1 MKIHGLFNKMKEKM
15 KAQKKKKLKPINYF
29 YMLFQTHFTYFNYLI

>member
-15 KAQKKKKLKPINYF
+15 KAQKKKLKPINYF
-29 YMLFQTHFTYFNYLI
+29 YMLLQTHFTYFNYLI